1 MATTLKGIIGG
12 GTTFSASPAIAI
24 ESVNLD
30 YYAKN
35 NISGYKTIESIPT
48 DNLNYLNSVH
58 PSSMIKSF
66 EGCNKL
72 KSIDLSKLD
81 TSNVTSMKKLFLNC
95 FCLTSIDLSNFNTS
109 KVTDMSNMFAGISG
123 TDDENMEEPD
133 DSLIVTIKGL
143 DKFDTSKVTTM
154 KGMFNSYYL
163 PDDND
168 EEDYPPA
175 ADIYINNLDVSSFD
189 TSNVTD
195 MSEMFDGVYNVNGSI
210 DNVSSIDVSNFDTR
224 KVTDMSFMF
233 GESSNPILSDK
244 FDTSNCESITY
255 AFSQIS
261 LNKNSYSIIKK
272 LNLSKCKD
280 ITGCLLNSEIPD
292 DNLDLSNWDLRSLKS
307 FGDFFGYYTLNGN
320 RVNLTEDKLIL
331 PDNFYTK
338 IYSQIEYLTRP
349 FPRCETNDELKT
361 YMKKMNTKSVK
372 SLSNLY
378 TNYAFYK
385 TNIDTID
392 MDLLDLSSLT
402 DTSRMF
408 EYSEFVTINMTNM
421 VMSKV
426 DYMYDMFAS
435 CNKLVTING
444 IIDLSGLASINH
456 ASNMFKGCK
465 NLKNVKVRLGNYSPS
480 EFETATG
487 ISRNQYNIVS

>member
-1 MATTLKGIIGG
+1 MGG
-12 GTTFSASPAIAI
+12 GLTFSASPAI

-109 KVTDMSNMFAGISG
+109 KVTDMSNMFAGING

-133 DSLIVTIKGL
+133 ESLIVTIKGL

-154 KGMFNSYYL
+154 EGMFDSYYL

-168 EEDYPPA
+168 EDYPPA

-189 TSNVTD
+189 TSNVTN
-195 MSEMFDGVYNVNGSI
+195 MSNMFSGVYNVNGSI

-233 GESSNPILSDK
+233 NQSSNPILSDK
-244 FDTSNCESITY
+244 FDTSNCESIAY

-280 ITGCLLNSEIPD
+280 IVGCLLNSEIPD
-292 DNLDLSNWDLRSLKS
+292 DNLDLSNWDLRSLKR
-307 FGDFFGYYTLNGN
+307 FGDFFDYYTLNGN

-378 TNYAFYK
+378 TIYAFYK
-385 TNIDTID
+385 TNVDTID

-402 DTSRMF
+402 STSQMF
-408 EYSEFVTINMTNM
+408 EHSDFVTINMTNM

-426 DYMYDMFAS
+426 AYMYDMFAS

-444 IIDLSGLASINH
+444 IIDLSGLASINR
-456 ASNMFKGCK
+456 ASDMFKGCK
-465 NLKNVKVRLGNYSPS
+465 NLKNVKVRLANYSPS

-487 ISRNQYNIVS
+487 ISRNQYIIVS

>member
-1 MATTLKGIIGG
+1 
-12 GTTFSASPAIAI
+12 
-24 ESVNLD
+24 
-30 YYAKN
+30 
-35 NISGYKTIESIPT
+35 
-48 DNLNYLNSVH
+48 
-58 PSSMIKSF
+58 MIKSF

-109 KVTDMSNMFAGISG
+109 KVTDMSNMFAGING
-123 TDDENMEEPD
+123 TDDENMDEPD

-154 KGMFNSYYL
+154 KGMFNSYYF
-163 PDDND
+163 PDND
-168 EEDYPPA
+168 EDYPPA

-195 MSEMFDGVYNVNGSI
+195 MSNMFDGVYNVNGSI

-224 KVTDMSFMF
+224 KVIDMTFMF
-233 GESSNPILSDK
+233 RGSSNPILSDK
-244 FDTSNCESITY
+244 FDTSNCESISY
-255 AFSQIS
+255 AFSDIS

-280 ITGCLLNSEIPD
+280 IVGCLLNTEIPD
-292 DNLDLSNWDLRSLKS
+292 DNLDLSNWDLRSLKR
-307 FGDFFGYYTLNGN
+307 FGNLFNYYTLNGN
-320 RVNLTEDKLIL
+320 RVILTEDKLIL

-338 IYSQIEYLTRP
+338 IYSQIEDLSRP

-372 SLSNLY
+372 SLNSLY
-378 TNYAFYK
+378 TMYAFYE
-385 TNIDTID
+385 TNVDTID

-402 DTSRMF
+402 NTSQMF
-408 EYSEFVTINMTNM
+408 EHSEFVTINMTNM
-421 VMSKV
+421 VMSKIER
-426 DYMYDMFAS
+426 MSNMFAS
-435 CNKLVTING
+435 CHELVTING
-444 IIDLSGLASINH
+444 IIDLSGLASINY
-456 ASNMFKGCK
+456 ASDMFKGCK
-465 NLKNVKVRLGNYSPS
+465 NLKNVMVRLGNYSPS
-480 EFETATG
+480 EFETVTG
-487 ISRNQYNIVS
+487 ISRNQYTIVS

>member
-1 MATTLKGIIGG
+1 MGG
-12 GTTFSASPAIAI
+12 GTTFSASPAI

-109 KVTDMSNMFAGISG
+109 KVTDMSNMFAGING
-123 TDDENMEEPD
+123 IDDVNMKEPDD

-154 KGMFNSYYL
+154 EGMFNSHYFSDDDDEDYL
-163 PDDND
+163 PV
-168 EEDYPPA
+168 

-189 TSNVTD
+189 TSNVTN
-195 MSEMFDGVYNVNGSI
+195 MSSMFEGVYNVNGSI
-210 DNVSSIDVSNFDTR
+210 DNVSSIDISNFDTR
-224 KVTDMSFMF
+224 KVTDMSLMF
-233 GESSNPILSDK
+233 SVSSNLILSDK
-244 FDTSNCESITY
+244 FDTSNCESIAY
-255 AFSQIS
+255 AFNEIS

-272 LNLSKCKD
+272 LNLSKCKN
-280 ITGCLLNSEIPD
+280 IIGCLLNSEIPD
-292 DNLDLSNWDLRSLKS
+292 DNLDLSNWDLRSLKR
-307 FGDFFGYYTLNGN
+307 FGNFFDYYTLNGN

-338 IYSQIEYLTRP
+338 IYPQIEYLSRP

-361 YMKKMNTKSVK
+361 YMKKMNTKSAK

-378 TNYAFYK
+378 TIYAFYK
-385 TNIDTID
+385 TNVDTID

-402 DTSRMF
+402 NTSQMF
-408 EYSEFVTINMTNM
+408 EYSQFVTINMTNM

-426 DYMYDMFAS
+426 NYMYDMFAS
-435 CNKLVTING
+435 CDELVTING

-456 ASNMFKGCK
+456 ASDMFKGCK

-480 EFETATG
+480 EFETVTG